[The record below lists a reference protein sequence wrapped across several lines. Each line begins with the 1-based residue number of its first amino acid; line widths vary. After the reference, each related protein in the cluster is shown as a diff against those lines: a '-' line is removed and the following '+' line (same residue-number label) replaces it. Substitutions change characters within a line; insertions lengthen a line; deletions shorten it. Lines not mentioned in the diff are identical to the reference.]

1 MLNFLLLLDT
11 EGIPWHLG
19 RPQGKDIEE
28 KRKKKEILSSRFSRI
43 ETVLYQFTYPY

>member
-28 KRKKKEILSSRFSRI
+28 KRKKKGNFEFQ
-43 ETVLYQFTYPY
+43 V